1 MRTELTMKSPEMKLS
16 KKVEISKLLSYLLLI
31 AIAVIV
37 FLPIIITLFAS
48 FKTAIQLG
56 EEFPLKP
63 PALTSLNFETYKT
76 VFTEGKIL
84 LGLKNSL
91 ILVAVSIVINSLL
104 GAMTAYVLNRFNF
117 RFKKAVFGLFMLGMI
132 IPTLITEIAR
142 FPIIHS
148 MQVGDFK
155 VYNTLLAPIIIYA
168 AADLMQ
174 IYIYTQF
181 VEKISISLDESA
193 MMDGCSYY
201 GIFWKIIFPL
211 LLPATATLAIIKTV
225 DILNDMYI
233 PYLYM
238 PAANLRT
245 MTTTLMDFSNQRSG
259 SWETLSAAIMIVML
273 PTLIIFL
280 IFQKYI
286 FSGITAGAVKE

>member
-1 MRTELTMKSPEMKLS
+1 MRTELAIKNPEAKLF
-16 KKVEISKLLSYLLLI
+16 KKIDLSILASYLLFI
-31 AIAVIV
+31 AITVIV

-63 PALTSLNFETYKT
+63 PALDNLNLETYKT

-84 LGLKNSL
+84 LGLRNS
-91 ILVAVSIVINSLL
+91 IFLVAVSIVINSLL

-117 RFKKAVFGLFMLGMI
+117 RFKKMIFGLFMLGMI

-142 FPIIHS
+142 FPLIH
-148 MQVGDFK
+148 GLGI
-155 VYNTLLAPIIIYA
+155 YNTLLAPIIIYA

-193 MMDGCSYY
+193 MMDGCSYF

-211 LLPATATLAIIKTV
+211 LLPATATLAIIKAV

-238 PAANLRT
+238 PDGKLRT
-245 MTTTLMDFSNQRSG
+245 MTTTLMDFSNQRAG
-259 SWETLSAAIMIVML
+259 SWETLSAAIIIVML
-273 PTLIIFL
+273 PTLILFFM
-280 IFQKYI
+280 FQKYI